1 MTQRS
6 YEVPRVD
13 NLDLTF
19 FFKQTPLQGIDIE
32 VDSYVNLQYNFS
44 AFYSLLKSIVDP
56 INEKTYNLLQETE
69 KKVNYLD
76 SKTSDFEQKLD
87 NATNRNY
94 VLNAEITKANTPDKM
109 KEQLYELRESLVN
122 VQDKEKVNEVIAF
135 ASTNTKVEKN
145 EKGINK
151 IKNDLDKLIEEE
163 KENVNHWAE
172 LAMNDYD

>member
-1 MTQRS
+1 
-6 YEVPRVD
+6 
-13 NLDLTF
+13 
-19 FFKQTPLQGIDIE
+19 
-32 VDSYVNLQYNFS
+32 
-44 AFYSLLKSIVDP
+44 
-56 INEKTYNLLQETE
+56 
-69 KKVNYLD
+69 
-76 SKTSDFEQKLD
+76 
-87 NATNRNY
+87 
-94 VLNAEITKANTPDKM
+94 M
-109 KEQLYELRESLVN
+109 KEQLYELRDSLVN